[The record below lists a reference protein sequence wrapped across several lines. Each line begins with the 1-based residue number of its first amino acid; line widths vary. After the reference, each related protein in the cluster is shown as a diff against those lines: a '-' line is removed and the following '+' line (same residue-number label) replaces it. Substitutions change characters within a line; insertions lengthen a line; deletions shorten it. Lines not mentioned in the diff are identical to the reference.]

1 MMNCIILD
9 DEPLALLK
17 LSEYIR
23 QIPFLTLEKA
33 CMETQE
39 AQALLEEKNI
49 DLLFTDIDMPG
60 MNGIEFIRSLAR
72 PPMVIFTTAYPS
84 FAIDGF
90 KLNAVDYLLKPFEF
104 EDCLRAAQKAQKMKE
119 LNQSFSKSNQSDYTE
134 TLFVKSDYKVVR
146 INIESIKYIE
156 SMSEYVRI
164 YIEGKEKPVITL
176 NSLQKLEARLPPHF
190 MRVHRS
196 YIVNLQK
203 ITEISRLRIRF
214 DDQKLIPIGD
224 NYKEKVMNYIARY
237 GML

>member
-104 EDCLRAAQKAQKMKE
+104 EDCLRAAQKVQKMKE

-146 INIESIKYIE
+146 IDIESIKYIE

-203 ITEISRLRIRF
+203 ITEIY
-214 DDQKLIPIGD
+214 

>member
-72 PPMVIFTTAYPS
+72 PPMAPCTS
-84 FAIDGF
+84 
-90 KLNAVDYLLKPFEF
+90 
-104 EDCLRAAQKAQKMKE
+104 LR
-119 LNQSFSKSNQSDYTE
+119 
-134 TLFVKSDYKVVR
+134 
-146 INIESIKYIE
+146 
-156 SMSEYVRI
+156 
-164 YIEGKEKPVITL
+164 
-176 NSLQKLEARLPPHF
+176 
-190 MRVHRS
+190 
-196 YIVNLQK
+196 
-203 ITEISRLRIRF
+203 
-214 DDQKLIPIGD
+214 
-224 NYKEKVMNYIARY
+224 
-237 GML
+237 

>member
-23 QIPFLTLEKA
+23 QIPFLTLKKA
-33 CMETQE
+33 CMEISE
-39 AQALLEEKNI
+39 AQNLLSKKNI

-60 MNGIEFIRSLAR
+60 TNGVEFVRSLSHQ
-72 PPMVIFTTAYPS
+72 PMVIFTTAYPS

-104 EDCLRAAQKAQKMKE
+104 EDCLHAAEKAQKLKNIN
-119 LNQSFSKSNQSDYTE
+119 LSTTTFSEPNNTG
-134 TLFVKSDYKVVR
+134 TLFIKSDYKMIRVD
-146 INIESIKYIE
+146 INSIKYIE

-164 YIEGKEKPVITL
+164 YIEEKEKPIITL
-176 NSLQKLEARLPPHF
+176 NSLQKLEARLPSHF

-203 ITEISRLRIRF
+203 IIEISRLRIRF
-214 DDQKLIPIGD
+214 DDKKLIPISE
-224 NYKEKVMNYIARY
+224 NYKEKVMNYITNN
-237 GML
+237 GIL

>member
-39 AQALLEEKNI
+39 AQALLEGKNI

-146 INIESIKYIE
+146 IDIESIKYIE

-164 YIEGKEKPVITL
+164 YIEGKEKPVIP
-176 NSLQKLEARLPPHF
+176 S
-190 MRVHRS
+190 
-196 YIVNLQK
+196 
-203 ITEISRLRIRF
+203 
-214 DDQKLIPIGD
+214 
-224 NYKEKVMNYIARY
+224 IACKN
-237 GML
+237 